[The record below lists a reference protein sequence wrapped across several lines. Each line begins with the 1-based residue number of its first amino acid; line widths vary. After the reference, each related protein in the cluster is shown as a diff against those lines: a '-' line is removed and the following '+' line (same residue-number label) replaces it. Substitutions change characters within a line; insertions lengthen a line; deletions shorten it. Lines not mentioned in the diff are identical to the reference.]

1 MVRAGTDEGLVLPG
15 EKKAKLQAVRQFK
28 TFLRQRVRRLPK
40 VPVLQTL
47 PQTPEELVNFKD
59 AYADDPPAGRVRT
72 DRQNA
77 DIYLRGSRAEASSSS
92 SAQPAQQGADALRFL
107 GQMLQDALFGG
118 QRNHGADN
126 LQNFHIVKPRQKR
139 LSNGSSTQVEGDTPP
154 KALCDV
160 PEDSELKE
168 TPDKTSAL
176 PQNTSTSAPAEKP
189 PASAPAE
196 KPPASAPAEKPP
208 ASALTP
214 LTPSA
219 AAVAVQN
226 ALQTRSRKRAAQ
238 SEEDSDGQDAPTK
251 KRPSTKAKP
260 KKSVVKKDKKVEP
273 KKSVVKK
280 DKKVEPKESV
290 VKQNKQV
297 GKPVEAKAAR
307 PPMMEEGQSTVMFLE
322 GKLHRNSGGFRA
334 FAHKNDRSD
343 RKFSF
348 KTRSPEEAWEAA
360 LTWIEGNQRPKVE
373 DVD

>member
-40 VPVLQTL
+40 VSVQQTL

-176 PQNTSTSAPAEKP
+176 PPNTST
-189 PASAPAE
+189 SAPAE

-307 PPMMEEGQSTVMFLE
+307 PPMMEEGQRTVMFLE

-360 LTWIEGNQRPKVE
+360 LTWIEGNQRPEVE